1 MTLLID
7 ASTGTVLTAETC
19 YLLPD
24 DALTEAE
31 WEALDSSSD
40 SECSA
45 MARERGRSLLI
56 DSAALDAVAELLS
69 SEQWSSDHIEAV
81 ADMIRATGRTIAD
94 C

>member
-1 MTLLID
+1 MLLID

-19 YLLPD
+19 YLLHD

-45 MARERGRSLLI
+45 IARDRGRPVLL

>member
-1 MTLLID
+1 MLLID

-24 DALTEAE
+24 DALTESE
-31 WEALDSSSD
+31 WEALNSSSD

-45 MARERGRSLLI
+45 LARERGRALLI
-56 DSAALDAVAELLS
+56 DSAALDAITELLS
-69 SEQWSSDHIEAV
+69 SEQWSADHIEAV
-81 ADMIRATGRTIAD
+81 ADMVRATGRTIAD